1 MAGLPPG
8 RSEVLAYKQVFPDA
22 AVQCAAASAAPRAA
36 RARVPD
42 ARMNGRTPA
51 IADASTRQTRTRSTH
66 ARTGTIQRTRTSANR
81 LCECFTDQKLIV
93 TSTCQRRN
101 NDRARIQMTRM
112 NIATRQRQSFF
123 WPPRWRSTSL
133 GGDAPWNPTTAF
145 PCPHERPAEPS
156 RTWHRKAALNTL
168 SPSNDSR
175 PAVTSPASFPLKVA
189 SGKTWKR
196 RL

>member
-112 NIATRQRQSFF
+112 NIATRQMLSYDHHAGAA
-123 WPPRWRSTSL
+123 PILAAMPRGTPR
-133 GGDAPWNPTTAF
+133 
-145 PCPHERPAEPS
+145 RPS
-156 RTWHRKAALNTL
+156 RARTNAPR
-168 SPSNDSR
+168 
-175 PAVTSPASFPLKVA
+175 SPAAHGGARQHSTL
-189 SGKTWKR
+189 
-196 RL
+196 